1 MKEILQFLKNH
12 GEKLDTEIAGA
23 TGLSLA
29 IVRRHLTE
37 LAAQGEIMSCNS
49 IRYVKGKKVEGM
61 SCRLV
66 GYIPAATPGRKPK
79 AAA

>member
-23 TGLSLA
+23 TGIPLA
-29 IVRRHLTE
+29 HVRRHLTE

-49 IRYVKGKKVEGM
+49 IRYEKGKKIENI

-79 AAA
+79 AA